1 MYKKI
6 HGVVFLMVEFII
18 CDDKMKLTN
27 GKRG

>member
-6 HGVVFLMVEFII
+6 HGVVFLMVEFVGH
-18 CDDKMKLTN
+18 DDKMKLTN